1 MFPSASLQNGE
12 LSCKLRFS
20 LPVAGQ
26 DRPVFSSF
34 LLPQAS
40 SDAGCRLSSPARCLF
55 PAFSLRLRFLFLPL
69 RVVQSGSG
77 FRSCRAFWGNP
88 RMDDVRRPFVSF
100 AEQRS
105 TYRLFLLTFRPTHDL
120 RRFFTILMMSVLF
133 GPAAGNIRKF
143 RQRSNVD
150 ADSVSS
156 SQKAHVWDARLRNRA

>member
-1 MFPSASLQNGE
+1 
-12 LSCKLRFS
+12 
-20 LPVAGQ
+20 
-26 DRPVFSSF
+26 
-34 LLPQAS
+34 
-40 SDAGCRLSSPARCLF
+40 
-55 PAFSLRLRFLFLPL
+55 
-69 RVVQSGSG
+69 
-77 FRSCRAFWGNP
+77 
-88 RMDDVRRPFVSF
+88 MDDVRRPFVSF